1 MVLTSSAAA
10 AIVSPMTV
18 MYAATKSFLSS
29 FGASLAVEVKHAGVD
44 VLVFHPSPVNTR
56 YDSAPAFRPVW
67 CALSMSGTALLKRCC
82 CHACRRDSAGLTQ
95 GLPVL
100 GSVSQRVRYDYFV

>member
-1 MVLTSSAAA
+1 MHQRLVADESEGILQLAKKLRGCIVLTSSAAA

-56 YDSAPAFRPVW
+56 
-67 CALSMSGTALLKRCC
+67 
-82 CHACRRDSAGLTQ
+82 
-95 GLPVL
+95 
-100 GSVSQRVRYDYFV
+100 